1 VTVASPPGSWN
12 SGLQIQNR
20 ESKIQV
26 MAISNHPGGGLR
38 PASEQYRTK
47 VDIATDQLREWI
59 LSGDLHY
66 GERLDQARLAA
77 TLDVSRM
84 PLRQALLRLADEG
97 LIEAPPHRSAVVT
110 RLSTT
115 ELEDLY
121 QARRAM
127 EGVLAE
133 LGSQRR
139 DESCVRAMERGL
151 REQEKAVAKGDLRR
165 WVELDREFH
174 FVLYRAAGQPRS
186 YEITAQL
193 RSSADRYIRHYASY
207 RSGAAT
213 SVIEHREI
221 LELCRARD
229 GAGIRSATERHVLV
243 GLEALRPLV
252 GGENE

>member
-1 VTVASPPGSWN
+1 MPAYAVERGN
-12 SGLQIQNR
+12 FGLQIQNR
-20 ESKIQV
+20 ESKIQA
-26 MAISNHPGGGLR
+26 MAISGRQSGGLP

-59 LSGDLHY
+59 LSGELRY
-66 GERLDQARLAA
+66 GERLDQAQLAA
-77 TLDVSRM
+77 TLAVSRM

-110 RLSTT
+110 RLSVA

-133 LGSQRR
+133 LGSERR
-139 DESCVRAMERGL
+139 DDSCVRAMERAL

-165 WVELDREFH
+165 WVELDKEFH

-207 RSGAAT
+207 RSGAAD
-213 SVIEHREI
+213 SVVEHREI
-221 LELCRARD
+221 LGLCRAQD
-229 GAGIRSATERHVLV
+229 GPGIRAATERHVLV
-243 GLEALRPLV
+243 GLQALRPLV
-252 GGENE
+252 GGADR